1 MMDAL
6 CITEWC
12 SKFEFDSHYHTV
24 TIKVLMT
31 YEQVQSLR
39 KDNSLFIRR
48 DDGMVC
54 PTCGADL

>member
-6 CITEWC
+6 YVSEWH
-12 SKFEFDSHYHTV
+12 SKFDFDSHFNAV
-24 TIKVLMT
+24 TIKVIMT
-31 YEQVQSLR
+31 HDQLQSMR
-39 KDNSLFIRR
+39 KENTLFIRR